1 MHLAKPQLDV
11 GLMVRQLDPMLAFW
25 QGEVGLRF
33 EQLLPTGGGNQ
44 QHRHAIHGS
53 IVKLNASRDPQPHA
67 PASGYRELWIARPGQ
82 RDRALADPDGNRLR
96 LVAPGERGVV
106 GIAMRVGV
114 RDPDRHVAFY
124 RDALGLEADA
134 PGVFVCGNS
143 RLFVEADPAAPEDA
157 SIRGTGY
164 RYLTLQV
171 HDCDAE
177 TDRAL
182 RGGATLGAPPR
193 THGDVARFSMVRDPD
208 GNWIEI
214 SQRRSLTGALPP
226 DSGDARR

>member
-1 MHLAKPQLDV
+1 MRLAKPQFDV

-25 QGEVGLRF
+25 QREVGLRF
-33 EQLLPTGGGNQ
+33 EQRLPTGGGNH

-53 IVKLNASRDPQPHA
+53 IMKLNASRDPQPET
-67 PASGYRELWIARPGQ
+67 PPSGYCELWIARAGE
-82 RDRALADPDGNRLR
+82 RDRALVDPDGNRVR

-114 RDPDRHVAFY
+114 RDPDRHAAFY

-134 PGVFVCGNS
+134 AGVFVCGSS
-143 RLFVEADPAAPEDA
+143 RLFVEPDAEAPDDA
-157 SIRGTGY
+157 SIRGKGY
-164 RYLTLQV
+164 RYLTIQV

-182 RGGATLGAPPR
+182 RGGASLGAPPR

-226 DSGDARR
+226 DPMNAGR